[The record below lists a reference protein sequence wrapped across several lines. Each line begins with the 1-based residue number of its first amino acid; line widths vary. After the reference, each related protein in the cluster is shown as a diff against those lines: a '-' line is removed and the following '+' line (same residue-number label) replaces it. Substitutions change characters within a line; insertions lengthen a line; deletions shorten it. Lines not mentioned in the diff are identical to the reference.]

1 MFCDVFPLFKR
12 VLRGENSLPS
22 DNVYRA
28 MLTLKSLGI
37 WSNMLVESLGW
48 ESRESEQIGMHAA
61 RMNPGRY
68 APTWSWASV
77 DGHISY
83 VSGRPVEGFGIN
95 QVVYDLELR
104 KLNAASGLITVVGH
118 LVLVELSC
126 RIEADGLSETEAG
139 EEKELKYKYEVQGVY
154 ADASGP
160 QGFPMKPDVALKP
173 WSGDV
178 NGRHI
183 STVIRVP
190 FGEAIPE
197 KSWNAD
203 CLCLLVSK
211 SRLRCLVLFLGASLL
226 ESGVWERLGMVE
238 GLHPGIFRNS
248 QRQTINIG

>member
-1 MFCDVFPLFKR
+1 
-12 VLRGENSLPS
+12 
-22 DNVYRA
+22 
-28 MLTLKSLGI
+28 
-37 WSNMLVESLGW
+37 
-48 ESRESEQIGMHAA
+48 
-61 RMNPGRY
+61 
-68 APTWSWASV
+68 
-77 DGHISY
+77 
-83 VSGRPVEGFGIN
+83 VEGVGSVGIN

-104 KLNAASGLITVVGH
+104 TLNAASGLITVVGH
-118 LVLVELSC
+118 VVLVEVSC
-126 RIEADGLSETEAG
+126 RIEVDGLSETEAG
-139 EEKELKYKYEVQGVY
+139 EEKKLRYTYEVQGVY

-173 WSGDV
+173 WSGNV

-197 KSWNAD
+197 KSWTAD
-203 CLCLLVSK
+203 CLCLMVSK